1 MTQKTPHI
9 IVARASNIDL
19 FDQVAPGVFDAPI
32 DPAPRLP
39 RRAESLHRAGSARR
53 AGRGPATSPEV
64 NDRSHAHMFQSRQP
78 ATCAYVK
85 QTPRSA
91 AAVA

>member
-32 DPAPRLP
+32 DPTRLRAYLDEP
-39 RRAESLHRAGSARR
+39 SHFIVLALLDGLVVGQLRRQRLTIVRTLTCSNRGSQRHAR
-53 AGRGPATSPEV
+53 
-64 NDRSHAHMFQSRQP
+64 M
-78 ATCAYVK
+78 
-85 QTPRSA
+85 
-91 AAVA
+91 